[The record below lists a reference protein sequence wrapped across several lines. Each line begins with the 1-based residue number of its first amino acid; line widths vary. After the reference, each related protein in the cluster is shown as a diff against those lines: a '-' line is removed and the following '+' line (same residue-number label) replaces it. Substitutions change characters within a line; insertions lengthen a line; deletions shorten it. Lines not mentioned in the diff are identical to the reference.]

1 MCAVMQNYDERYG
14 GMLGCRTGKLLASL
28 QKLTQTRTSL
38 LVPRLLG
45 GPDVCGPR
53 TPSAPHDAVQT
64 PGTYPLSSPDRQG
77 QPGTHTLYN
86 PVAVV
91 HIPRPECAEQS
102 ADPLL
107 LPPHDFRQAL
117 QG

>member
-1 MCAVMQNYDERYG
+1 MQNYNERYG

-28 QKLTQTRTSL
+28 QKLAQTRTSL

-64 PGTYPLSSPDRQG
+64 PRTYPLSSPDRQG
-77 QPGTHTLYN
+77 QPGTDRKSTRLNSSHLGISY
-86 PVAVV
+86 AVF
-91 HIPRPECAEQS
+91 C
-102 ADPLL
+102 LK
-107 LPPHDFRQAL
+107 
-117 QG
+117 